1 MTRVRICAAE
11 PPDLGKEFDFLVMGR
26 FVRLSTRSHGL
37 WMRNKS
43 TRQGG
48 AQISA
53 L

>member
-37 WMRNKS
+37 WMKS